1 MKPISYLIEKVVDSL
16 PLKVSSLLGMS
27 VEELEEASLYGIL
40 DRFAADNNLLYIA
53 ELVCDPVIICGAL
66 EIDDPTEVLYKV
78 RRLRRLLLSNID
90 TFEVNATCSIIE
102 NEMEVEFMMY
112 YNERKIPIEEKLQFG
127 LEFSCQYL
135 LYNIDYISDLLQ
147 HAASKKGQ
155 NKSNQTPKKKQK

>member
-27 VEELEEASLYGIL
+27 VEELEEASLYEIL

-53 ELVCDPVIICGAL
+53 ELGCDPVIICGAL
-66 EIDDPTEVLYKV
+66 EIDDPTEVLNKV
-78 RRLRRLLLSNID
+78 RRLKRLLLSNID

-112 YNERKIPIEEKLQFG
+112 YNERKISIEEKLQFG

-135 LYNIDYISDLLQ
+135 LYNIDYISDLL
-147 HAASKKGQ
+147 
-155 NKSNQTPKKKQK
+155 